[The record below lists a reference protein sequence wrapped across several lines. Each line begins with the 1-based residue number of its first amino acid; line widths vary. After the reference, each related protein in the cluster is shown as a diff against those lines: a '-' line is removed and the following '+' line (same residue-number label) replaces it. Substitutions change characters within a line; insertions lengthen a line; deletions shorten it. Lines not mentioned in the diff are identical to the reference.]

1 VDASRALASDRAV
14 ARAEIASSSSSVHGD
29 APAASAFGR
38 RGLISVAAATLAF
51 AGVELAGPGA
61 ADALEDTDCF
71 ECGGTGVVAC
81 DMCGGTGKWKALNRK
96 RAQDTYE
103 FTECPQCF
111 GRGVRVCGVCFGTGE
126 RNVRGLL
133 RRPEA
138 TEIVKAMQR
147 GELRPGDAQRMI
159 KEAREAKRAA
169 ASGAGDAFADVAPA
183 VAEAVETAVDAAVDA
198 A

>member
-1 VDASRALASDRAV
+1 MGQDANALD
-14 ARAEIASSSSSVHGD
+14 
-29 APAASAFGR
+29 
-38 RGLISVAAATLAF
+38 
-51 AGVELAGPGA
+51 
-61 ADALEDTDCF
+61 DTDCL
-71 ECGGTGVVAC
+71 ECGGAGIVVC
-81 DMCGGTGKWKALNRK
+81 DMCGGTGMWKALNRK

>member
-1 VDASRALASDRAV
+1 MPQKSDSDSASTS
-14 ARAEIASSSSSVHGD
+14 GKT
-29 APAASAFGR
+29 GR
-38 RGLISVAAATLAF
+38 RGLVSIAAATFVF
-51 AGVELAGPGA
+51 AGANLSA
-61 ADALEDTDCF
+61 ADKASALGDSDCF
-71 ECGGTGVVAC
+71 ECGGSGVVAC

-133 RRPEA
+133 RRPDS

-147 GELRPGDAQRMI
+147 GELRPGDAQRLL
-159 KEAREAKRAA
+159 KEGRDVAAPMAEMAKPVAEMA
-169 ASGAGDAFADVAPA
+169 EPVSEIIEGVVDAVVDTVTGDAPTVL
-183 VAEAVETAVDAAVDA
+183 
-198 A
+198 